1 MKDINIAFITERMIR
16 GHGVDLVVDR
26 LADGLAKKG
35 YHTQVY
41 CNYFDE
47 TFTHR
52 KSYGIEK
59 LHYFKPAANPI
70 IYEQRIKRLTPYLNS
85 KHVDLFII
93 QSFPFY
99 SLIPGLDSPV
109 LAVDHGI
116 VSTENMPL
124 MRKLKYR
131 YINFSQNVSYFKKA
145 EGLVTVS
152 K

>member
-35 YHTQVY
+35 YYTTRVY

-52 KSYGIEK
+52 KSYAIEK
-59 LHYFKPAANPI
+59 LHYFKPTANPI
-70 IYEQRIKRLTPYLNS
+70 IYEQRIRRLVPYLNS
-85 KHVDLFII
+85 KDADLFII

-99 SLIPGLDSPV
+99 SLIPRLKAPV
-109 LAVDHGI
+109 LA
-116 VSTENMPL
+116 
-124 MRKLKYR
+124 
-131 YINFSQNVSYFKKA
+131 
-145 EGLVTVS
+145 
-152 K
+152 